1 MDEDIGRSILR
12 EQVRLAMEQVPT
24 MQMASLI
31 VAAVL
36 CYVVRDSVS
45 YKNMFLWGALI
56 LSVSLGRVALYRS
69 FRKIRNTSFS
79 APRWKNAYLLL
90 AFLSGTF
97 WGLSAFLIFPAGNL
111 VLISFFVLVMG
122 GLTAGTLLSHLSIRF
137 ASSAWALPALL
148 PYAVRCSMGNG
159 QTGYALTVLILVY
172 LTAIQKHAFQHNRF
186 ITESISLGFKNLN
199 LLGEVSKVNENLC
212 REISARKTAQ
222 KMLSQSEE
230 KFRLIFESSPDS
242 ITVTR
247 LGDGVY
253 LDVSDAFTTVT
264 GYSREEVVGRSSL
277 ELLWNDPEAR
287 ERFIADIKR
296 VGCVENFEAKL
307 HAKDGS
313 LRFGVISGRLLR
325 TNRDDLLL
333 TIFRDITEQKMIE
346 QSLRESDLRSKT
358 ILETA
363 NEGFWLIDCDTATLE
378 VNPRMCEI
386 LGRGREEIL
395 GRKIYDFVDSQNR
408 AIFEHQIALR
418 ARGES
423 ASYEIALSR
432 PDETLVYC
440 NFNVTPFL
448 DASGQRVGSFAMVTD
463 ITARKLAENRLREI
477 PSMLLEAQEEERKRL
492 ASELHDSI
500 GQTLAA
506 LKFRLEFILDILR
519 KGEKEA
525 AIRAAEEFVPIL
537 QRSIDE
543 TRAIYMA
550 LRPKVL
556 EDFGVIAALRW
567 YRDELLKLYPERHIE
582 IDFCCE
588 ESQIP
593 DRLAIPL
600 FRIAQ
605 EALNNASKHSR
616 AEWVDLA
623 ITVNDR
629 SMELVVSDDGVGMN
643 VDQILKSA
651 SARSLGLNGMR
662 ERAEMFG
669 GHLTID
675 SAPGKGTTVRARWE
689 KKAEEQMEP
698 GTSNRLS

>member
-12 EQVRLAMEQVPT
+12 EQVRLAMEQLPT
-24 MQMASLI
+24 MQLASLI

-36 CYVVRDSVS
+36 CYAVRDSVS
-45 YKNMFLWGALI
+45 SKDIFLWGALI
-56 LSVSLGRVALYRS
+56 LSVCLGRVSLYRS
-69 FRKIRNTSFS
+69 FSKIRNTSFS
-79 APRWKNAYLLL
+79 ASRWKNGYLLQ
-90 AFLSGTF
+90 AFISGTF

-122 GLTAGTLLSHLSIRF
+122 GLAAGTLLSHLSIRF

-159 QTGYALTVLILVY
+159 HTGYTLTVLILVY
-172 LTAIQKHAFQHNRF
+172 LVAIQKHALQHNRF
-186 ITESISLGFKNLN
+186 ITESISLGFENLN
-199 LLGEVSKVNENLC
+199 LLGEVKKVNENLC
-212 REISARKTAQ
+212 REISARKAAQ
-222 KMLSQSEE
+222 EMLSQSEE

-247 LGDGVY
+247 LKDGIF
-253 LDVSDAFTTVT
+253 LDVSDAFTTLT
-264 GYSREEVVGRSSL
+264 GYSREEVVERSSL
-277 ELLWNDPEAR
+277 ELVWNDPEDR
-287 ERFIADIKR
+287 GRFIDDIQNT
-296 VGCVENFEAKL
+296 GFVENFEAKL

-313 LRFGVISGRLLR
+313 VRFGVISGRLLQ
-325 TNRDDLLL
+325 TNRDELLL
-333 TIFRDITEQKMIE
+333 TIFRDITERKLIE
-346 QSLRESDLRSKT
+346 QSLRESDLRFQT
-358 ILETA
+358 ILQTA
-363 NEGFWLIDCDTATLE
+363 NEGFWLIDSDTRTLE
-378 VNPRMCEI
+378 INPRMCEI
-386 LGRGREEIL
+386 LGRDREEIV
-395 GRKIYDFVDSQNR
+395 GRKIYDFVDTQNK
-408 AIFEHQIALR
+408 AVFEHQIRMR

-432 PDETLVYC
+432 PDETPVYC

-448 DASGQRVGSFAMVTD
+448 DGSGERIGSFAMVTD
-463 ITARKLAENRLREI
+463 ITARKLAEKRLREI

-506 LKFRLEFILDILR
+506 LKFRLEFILDIMR
-519 KGEKEA
+519 KGEQAA

-582 IDFCCE
+582 IDFRCE

-593 DRLAIPL
+593 DRLVIPL

-623 ITVNDR
+623 ITANGHG
-629 SMELVVSDDGVGMN
+629 MELVVSDDGVGME
-643 VDQILKSA
+643 VDQILQSS
-651 SARSLGLNGMR
+651 SARSLGLDGMR

-669 GHLTID
+669 GRLTII

-689 KKAEEQMEP
+689 NIAEEQLEP
-698 GTSNRLS
+698 GASSRLS

>member
-1 MDEDIGRSILR
+1 MDEDIRRSILR
-12 EQVRLAMEQVPT
+12 EQVRLAMEQLPT
-24 MQMASLI
+24 MQLASLI
-31 VAAVL
+31 VAVVL
-36 CYVVRDSVS
+36 CYAVRQTVPSE
-45 YKNMFLWGALI
+45 NIFLWGTLI

-69 FRKIRNTSFS
+69 FQKIRNTSFS
-79 APRWKNAYLLL
+79 APRWKNAYLLQ
-90 AFLSGTF
+90 AFISGTF
-97 WGLSAFLIFPAGNL
+97 WGLSAFLIFPAGNQ

-122 GLTAGTLLSHLSIRF
+122 GLAAGTLLSHLSIRF

-159 QTGYALTVLILVY
+159 QTGYTLTVLILVY
-172 LTAIQKHAFQHNRF
+172 LVAIQKHALQHNRF
-186 ITESISLGFKNLN
+186 MTESISLGFENLN
-199 LLGEVSKVNENLC
+199 LLGEVRKVNENLC
-212 REISARKTAQ
+212 REISARKAAQ
-222 KMLSQSEE
+222 EMLSQSEE
-230 KFRLIFESSPDS
+230 KFRLIFETSPDP
-242 ITVTR
+242 IIVTR
-247 LGDGVY
+247 LCDGVY
-253 LDVSDAFTTVT
+253 VDVSDAFTTLT
-264 GYSREEVVGRSSL
+264 GYPREEVVGKSCL
-277 ELLWNDPEAR
+277 ELVWNDPEDR
-287 ERFIADIKR
+287 ERFIEGIQDT
-296 VGCVENFEAKL
+296 GCAENFEAKL

-313 LRFGVISGRLLR
+313 LRFGMISGRFLQ

-333 TIFRDITEQKMIE
+333 TIFRDITERKMIE
-346 QSLRESDLRSKT
+346 QSLRESDLRFQT

-363 NEGFWLIDCDTATLE
+363 NEGFWLIDSHTRTLE

-395 GRKIYDFVDSQNR
+395 GRKIFDFVDTQNK
-408 AIFEHQIALR
+408 AIFAHQIGQRAL
-418 ARGES
+418 GES

-432 PDETLVYC
+432 PDDTPVYC

-448 DASGQRVGSFAMVTD
+448 DGAGQRVGSFAMVTD

-582 IDFCCE
+582 IDFRCE

-593 DRLAIPL
+593 DRLAIAL

-623 ITVNDR
+623 ITVNGHG
-629 SMELVVSDDGVGMN
+629 MELVVSDDGVGMDVN
-643 VDQILKSA
+643 QILQSS
-651 SARSLGLNGMR
+651 SARSLGLDGMR

-669 GHLTID
+669 GRLTID

-689 KKAEEQMEP
+689 NKAEERLEP
-698 GTSNRLS
+698 GAPNHLS